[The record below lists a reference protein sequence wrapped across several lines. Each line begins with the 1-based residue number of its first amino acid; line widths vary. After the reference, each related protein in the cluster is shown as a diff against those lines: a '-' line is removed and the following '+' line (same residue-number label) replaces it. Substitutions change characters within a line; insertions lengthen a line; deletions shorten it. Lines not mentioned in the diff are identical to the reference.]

1 MSQDQKLQ
9 QRWQFRRG
17 DNDLDSSSNDTK
29 SSSRG
34 EPVLKKH
41 KLVSNLILPEND
53 ETSNTPLSQP
63 ENQLGPYMDIPF
75 ECGKADKMHTGL
87 NSEKRVVKKKIKRGS
102 MKRSNRKTDKRSV
115 HEPFSLDDF
124 KVFMKSMIEELK
136 VARENMFTR
145 MREEMKK
152 LVTVELGSRTR
163 RKEEKKIGRAKYQ
176 NNDES
181 GVKTKNCNGGSLEK
195 SAKSDRTTDSN
206 NCYEVLGKQVNRD
219 QTVGPI
225 TSKEKEKV
233 EKLSSS
239 VKKPIYASNL
249 SEQIVSSPYST
260 LPTVLSRPQAENHRL
275 DASCNYIQPGETE
288 NKTGLT
294 LERAKLLI
302 ESSNRRGY
310 FSGIQKT
317 EQFGSFSQMGS
328 QNLSYFAHRNTQ
340 TSTVGS
346 GFPVPLHHGLGNG
359 FNIPS
364 QTLDSSSR
372 ENNILGLRMNGGA
385 IRLSGGSHALSEHF
399 VSSNLRSQMNYKTDG
414 GPLGFGNQD
423 LKDGSHLY
431 RN

>member
-1 MSQDQKLQ
+1 MSQDQKFQ

-17 DNDLDSSSNDTK
+17 DDDLDSSSNGTK

-63 ENQLGPYMDIPF
+63 ENQLVKNVF
-75 ECGKADKMHTGL
+75 
-87 NSEKRVVKKKIKRGS
+87 VKKKIKRGS

-115 HEPFSLDDF
+115 HEPISLNGF

-275 DASCNYIQPGETE
+275 DASCNYIQPGATE
-288 NKTGLT
+288 NKTALT

-328 QNLSYFAHRNTQ
+328 QNLSYFDHRNK

-385 IRLSGGSHALSEHF
+385 IRFSGGSHALSEHF
-399 VSSNLRSQMNYKTDG
+399 VASNLRSQMNYKTDG